1 MDYGNVLARA
11 WQISWRWKV
20 LWILGLLAGL
30 GRAMSGGSNT
40 RYTMGSGEW
49 GGPADF
55 GIPPQVFGALA
66 GAACLGIIIGIV
78 LWVISVIARGG
89 LIAGVQQV
97 EEEGDT
103 SFGRAWRAGASR
115 FWTLFGIGILAA
127 IPMIIAILLGV
138 FVLGTTV
145 FAGIQASGS
154 SSGLGGIGAILAP
167 AVCCSLIFFCGLFIL
182 TLVLAQIRIYAER
195 AAIMEDLGW
204 IDAFKRGWEVLKE
217 NLGPTIILWIIFFFV
232 GLGLALL
239 IGAALVVLM
248 LPFIAILTSTD
259 PASWAVGPLCC
270 GGVFIAVILAAI
282 TAFIETF
289 TSATWTL
296 AYRDLAGLDARPGSE
311 LVTEV

>member
-40 RYTMGSGEW
+40 RYTTGSGEW
-49 GGPADF
+49 GGPKDF
-55 GIPPQVFGALA
+55 GIPPEVFGALA
-66 GAACLGIIIGIV
+66 GAACLGLIIGIA

-127 IPMIIAILLGV
+127 IPMIIALLLGIA
-138 FVLGTTV
+138 VLGTTF
-145 FAGIQASGS
+145 FAGLSASGS
-154 SSGLGGIGAILAP
+154 SSGLGRIGAILAP
-167 AVCCSLIFFCGLFIL
+167 VACCSVTFLCGLFIIA
-182 TLVLAQIRIYAER
+182 LVLAQIRIYAER
-195 AAIMEDLGW
+195 AAIMEGLGW

-217 NLGPTIILWIIFFFV
+217 NLGPTIVLWIIFFLI
-232 GLGLALL
+232 GMGLALL
-239 IGAALVVLM
+239 ITAAMVVLM
-248 LPFIAILTSTD
+248 LPFIALLTSAD

-270 GGVFIAVILAAI
+270 GGVIAAVVFAVIV
-282 TAFIETF
+282 AFIETF
-289 TSATWTL
+289 TSAAWTL
-296 AYRDLAGLDARPGSE
+296 AYRDLACLDSPSDPEPVA
-311 LVTEV
+311 VA

>member
-30 GRAMSGGSNT
+30 GRAMSGGSNS
-40 RYTMGSGEW
+40 RYSTGSGEW
-49 GGPADF
+49 GGPQDL
-55 GIPPQVFGALA
+55 GIPPEVFGALA
-66 GAACLGIIIGIV
+66 GAACLGLIIGIA

-89 LIAGVQQV
+89 LIAGVHQV

-127 IPMIIAILLGV
+127 IPMILAILLGFV
-138 FVLGTTV
+138 VLGTTL

-154 SSGLGGIGAILAP
+154 SSGLSRLGAILAP
-167 AVCCSLIFFCGLFIL
+167 VACCSVTFLCGLFVVA
-182 TLVLAQIRIYAER
+182 LVLAQIRIYAER

-204 IDAFKRGWEVLKE
+204 IDAFKRGWQILKE
-217 NLGPTIILWIIFFFV
+217 NLGPTIILWIIFFV
-232 GLGLALL
+232 IGLALALL
-239 IGAALVVLM
+239 ITAALAVLM
-248 LPFIAILTSTD
+248 LPFIALLTSSD
-259 PASWAVGPLCC
+259 PAAWAVGPLFC
-270 GGVFIAVILAAI
+270 GGVIAAVVFAAI
-282 TAFIETF
+282 VAFIETF

-296 AYRDLAGLDARPGSE
+296 AYRDLAGLDSPSSAE
-311 LVTEV
+311 LGAEQ

>member
-30 GRAMSGGSNT
+30 GRAMSGGGNSQ
-40 RYTMGSGEW
+40 YTMDSGKW

-127 IPMIIAILLGV
+127 IPMIIAMLLGMILLGI
-138 FVLGTTV
+138 GV
-145 FAGIQASGS
+145 FAGVQAAGS
-154 SSGLGGIGAILAP
+154 SSGLGGIGALVIP
-167 AVCCSLIFFCGLFIL
+167 VIGCGLIFFCGLFIL

-204 IDAFKRGWEVLKE
+204 IDAFKRGWEVLKD
-217 NLGPTIILWIIFFFV
+217 NLGPTIVLWIIFFCIALA
-232 GLGLALL
+232 LGLL
-239 IGAALVVLM
+239 IAAVLVVLM
-248 LPFIAILTSTD
+248 LPFIALLTSAD

-270 GGVFIAVILAAI
+270 GGVLIAVVFAVVI
-282 TAFIETF
+282 AFIETF

-296 AYRDLAGLDARPGSE
+296 AYRDLAGLGSQTVSE
-311 LVTEV
+311 LVTEG

>member
-40 RYTMGSGEW
+40 RYTMGNGEW

-97 EEEGDT
+97 EEEGNT

-127 IPMIIAILLGV
+127 IPMILAMLLGM
-138 FVLGTTV
+138 VLLGIGA
-145 FAGIQASGS
+145 FAGVQAAGS
-154 SSGLGGIGAILAP
+154 SSGLGGFWAILAP
-167 AVCCSLIFFCGLFIL
+167 AACCSLTFFCGLFIL

-204 IDAFKRGWEVLKE
+204 IDAFLRGWEVLKE
-217 NLGPTIILWIIFFFV
+217 NLGPTIILWIIFFFIALA
-232 GLGLALL
+232 LGLL
-239 IGAALVVLM
+239 IGAAMVVLM
-248 LPFIAILTSTD
+248 LPFIAILTSAD

-270 GGVFIAVILAAI
+270 GGVIAAVVFAVIV
-282 TAFIETF
+282 AFIETF

-296 AYRDLAGLDARPGSE
+296 AYRDLTGLDTRSGSE
-311 LVTEV
+311 LITEG